1 MKKAIAI
8 ALLTFVAV
16 SFLAATVQKN
26 KDLDKDLR
34 AAILFGKID
43 EAKRLIE
50 AGVDVNKRF
59 NLGAS
64 RNITPLYFAV
74 SLGQADIGK
83 LLIESGADV
92 NIKFGG
98 ANLLHVAALY
108 GGNRAVAEFLIA
120 KGLDVNTKCTAHGK
134 AKDTTPLH
142 AAAGKDN
149 IEVTEVLIRN
159 GAVLEAKVFKN
170 HYTPLHVAA
179 RNNKKRVAELLIAK
193 GAEVNAKTKYGE
205 TSLDLAIS
213 NGNEELADLLRK
225 HGGISGKNR

>member
-8 ALLTFVAV
+8 VLLAFLVVT
-16 SFLAATVQKN
+16 FLAATVQKDEDLN
-26 KDLDKDLR
+26 KDLR
-34 AAILFGKID
+34 GAILFGNID
-43 EAKRLIE
+43 EVKRLIK
-50 AGVDVNKRF
+50 AGVDVSKKF

-83 LLIESGADV
+83 LLIDAGADV
-92 NIKFGG
+92 NIKFEGV
-98 ANLLHVAALY
+98 NLLHVAALY
-108 GGNRAVAEFLIA
+108 GGNKAVAELLIA
-120 KGLDVNTKCTAHGK
+120 KGLDVNQKCTASGK
-134 AKDTTPLH
+134 AKDITPLH
-142 AAAGKDN
+142 AAAGKDK
-149 IEVTEVLIRN
+149 IEVAEVLIKN
-159 GAVLEAKVFKN
+159 GAELDAKVFQN

-179 RNNKKRVAELLIAK
+179 RNNKKAVAELLIAK

-225 HGGISGKNR
+225 HGGISGKK